1 MHLSACVEYSW
12 QDILLMPPEMTEE
25 TQMASSNKQ
34 QQFPVILTRWNCMYR
49 VNIDQSQALES
60 VFHSS
65 NVRKH

>member
-1 MHLSACVEYSW
+1 
-12 QDILLMPPEMTEE
+12 MPPEMTEE
-25 TQMASSNKQ
+25 TQMSSNKQ

-65 NVRKH
+65 NVHKH